1 MFHVKTFLVT
11 AKDVLCMD
19 WRAFAKALVEE
30 NFITDAKLAAIEEKV
45 QSLKQNFWELI
56 YDGERTGK
64 VLAEIALRRFGVKS
78 YFCES
83 DLRPQAEAVNL
94 VDARFAYKHLIVPVQ
109 IMGGELFAAFADPF
123 TIKAFEELEMLVPY
137 RIIPMYCPW
146 ADIKLLL
153 DFYYGSDRRSEITD
167 SFSAEKFSDGHITQH
182 RTDTDDEVLN
192 APAVKMTETIIE
204 AAIFK
209 KASDIHI
216 EPQQNGVRIRFR
228 VDGTLCEYGSVDEHL
243 GMSLISR
250 LKVMGGMDIS
260 EKRLPQDG
268 RFLNS
273 YGEVKID
280 FRLSTMPVLFGEK
293 AVIRLLYE
301 KTSYANK
308 AELGFSG
315 DALKKIDA
323 LLKNSHG
330 LVLVTGPTG
339 SGKSTTMAAFLRE
352 INTGESNIITV
363 EDPVENVING
373 VNQININQK
382 SGFTFPYAL
391 RSILRQDPDVIMI
404 GEIRDPE
411 TAQLS
416 VRSSLTGH
424 LVFSTLHTNDAASA
438 VYRLMDMG
446 CKDYLVCSALKGV
459 ISQRLVKRLCPKCKK
474 KTKISAP
481 DAALTSLAPGTGVF
495 EACGCPSCSG
505 TGFSGRFA
513 IYEILIMDDKL
524 IKMFLDKKTAD
535 EIREYLRFSGMKSL
549 WTCGMENVLNGNTT
563 IGEFSRAVFEIE
575 GAV

>member
-1 MFHVKTFLVT
+1 MN
-11 AKDVLCMD
+11 
-19 WRAFAKALVEE
+19 WRTFAKVLVEE
-30 NFITDAKLAAIEEKV
+30 SFISSAKLALIEEKIRKN
-45 QSLKQNFWELI
+45 KQNFWELI
-56 YDGERTGK
+56 YEDEKTGK
-64 VLAEIALRRFGVKS
+64 TLAEIVLRRFGVES

-83 DLRPQAEAVNL
+83 DFRPQAEAVNL
-94 VDARFAYKHLIVPVQ
+94 IDAHFAYKHMIVPVR
-109 IMGGELFAAFADPF
+109 IDGEELYAAFANPF
-123 TIKAFEELEMLVPY
+123 SVKAYEELEMIVPL
-137 RIIPMYCPW
+137 RIIPMYSPW

-153 DFYYGSDRRSEITD
+153 DFYYGEGRRSEITD
-167 SFSAEKFSDGHITQH
+167 SFSAEKSSQENQIEVMA
-182 RTDTDDEVLN
+182 DTENEVAN
-192 APAVKMTETIIE
+192 APSVKMIDTIIE
-204 AAIFK
+204 TAIFK

-216 EPQQNGVRIRFR
+216 EPQQNNVRIRFR
-228 VDGTLCEYGSVDEHL
+228 VDGTLSEYGRVGEHL
-243 GMSLISR
+243 GLSLISR
-250 LKVMGGMDIS
+250 LKVMGGLDIS

-268 RFLNS
+268 RFLLS
-273 YGEVKID
+273 YGDLKID

-301 KTSYANK
+301 KISYANK

-315 DALKKIDA
+315 AALKKIDT

-330 LVLVTGPTG
+330 LVLITGPTG

-352 INTGESNIITV
+352 INTGENNIITV
-363 EDPVENVING
+363 EDPVENVIQG

-404 GEIRDPE
+404 GEIRDAE

-416 VRSSLTGH
+416 IRSALTGH

-446 CKDYLVCSALKGV
+446 CQDYLVCSALKGV
-459 ISQRLVKRLCPKCKK
+459 ISQRLVKRLCTKCKK
-474 KTKISAP
+474 KTIISAA
-481 DAALTSLAPGTGVF
+481 DAVLTALAPGSEVYEAEGCP
-495 EACGCPSCSG
+495 ACGG

-535 EIREYLRFSGMKSL
+535 EIREYLRLSGMKSL
-549 WTCGMENVLNGNTT
+549 WLCGIDNVLSGNTT

-575 GAV
+575 GAL